1 MINEVILVGR
11 LVADPEMKST
21 QSGIAVVS
29 FTVAVNRSYKNA
41 SGGYDADFINC
52 VAWRNQAEFLSKYF
66 GKGDKIGII
75 GSIQTR
81 SYEDRAGMKRYA
93 TEVVADKIRFIDSKS
108 ERQEN
113 VQEGWDTDTTQDD
126 TSLPFDM

>member
-1 MINEVILVGR
+1 MINEAILVGR
-11 LVADPEMKST
+11 LVADPELKST

-52 VAWRNQAEFLSKYF
+52 VAWRNQAEVLSKYF
-66 GKGDKIGII
+66 SKGDKVGVI

-81 SYEDRAGMKRYA
+81 SYEDRAGTKRYT

-108 ERQEN
+108 ERQES
-113 VQEGWDTDTTQDD
+113 VQEDWDTDTTQDD

>member
-1 MINEVILVGR
+1 MINEVLLVGR
-11 LVADPEMKST
+11 LVADPELKST

-66 GKGDKIGII
+66 SKGDKIGII

-108 ERQEN
+108 ERQES
-113 VQEGWDTDTTQDD
+113 VQDDWDMDTTQDD

>member
-108 ERQEN
+108 ERQES

>member
-1 MINEVILVGR
+1 MINEAILVGR
-11 LVADPEMKST
+11 LVADPELKST

-108 ERQEN
+108 ERQES

>member
-11 LVADPEMKST
+11 LVADPELKST

-66 GKGDKIGII
+66 SKGDKIGII

-108 ERQEN
+108 ERQES
-113 VQEGWDTDTTQDD
+113 VQDDWDMDTTQDD